1 MVKFPVLSS
10 SPRLTSDRAGARGR
24 GLVVASRRYSIVV
37 ADRWSGVVRRF
48 TIPVWPT
55 AGVITF
61 ALALPI
67 LIGLGAR
74 WSARAT
80 VEHLAAENATLKLE
94 NESYR
99 EVTGQLAD
107 QIAALQNAV
116 DDIGVT
122 ASVDPAAARAMERLP
137 NIVKSRAMG
146 GSAVSTQDFLGN
158 AFGPGDAAFSVMR
171 ELLGAIESRLDAVRV
186 GVEKRRSLADA
197 TPSIWPVAGWLSSS
211 FGGRRDPFTGG
222 RDFHPGLD
230 ISASYGQAV
239 VASASGTVSSAGWTG
254 NYGNLVVLEHGFGIT
269 TKYGHLS
276 RFRVMNGQQVNRGDI
291 IGYVGS
297 TGRSTSPHLHYEI
310 WMNDQLTNPL
320 RLLGTR

>member
-1 MVKFPVLSS
+1 M
-10 SPRLTSDRAGARGR
+10 
-24 GLVVASRRYSIVV
+24 
-37 ADRWSGVVRRF
+37 VRRF

-55 AGVITF
+55 TAVIAF

-80 VEHLAAENATLKLE
+80 VETLSTENATLKFE

-107 QIAALQNAV
+107 QIAALQEAV
-116 DDIGVT
+116 DEIGIT

-146 GSAVSTQDFLGN
+146 GSAMSATDLIGD
-158 AFGPGDAAFSVMR
+158 AFGPGDGAFSVMR

-211 FGGRRDPFTGG
+211 FGNRRDPFTGG

-239 VASASGTVSSAGWTG
+239 IAPASGTVSSAGWTG

-269 TKYGHLS
+269 TKFGHLS

-310 WMNDQLTNPL
+310 WMNDKLTNPL
-320 RLLGTR
+320 RLLGAR